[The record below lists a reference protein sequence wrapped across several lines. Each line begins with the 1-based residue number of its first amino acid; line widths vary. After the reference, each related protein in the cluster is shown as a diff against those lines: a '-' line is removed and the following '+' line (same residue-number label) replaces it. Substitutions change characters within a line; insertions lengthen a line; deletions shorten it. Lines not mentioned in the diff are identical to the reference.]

1 MQMRGQTFEA
11 EPLQR
16 PCGRK
21 ETTYYGPASETG
33 RSLDPL
39 QTEGSITVPH
49 PRPSKELRMCSI
61 LIEHRS
67 SWLAASQA
75 GIIDGASSF
84 PEVSK
89 PLGEKSENPFF
100 VHSPWVQTAQ
110 LLHKGN
116 KMSGRGQ
123 DGLWEENASLSR
135 TLALLR
141 LSRPSPRTQMDYT

>member
-1 MQMRGQTFEA
+1 MGLQITPTRGWPLAYSPTEKRPRRAADELLGDREGVGRRQMRGQTFEA

-21 ETTYYGPASETG
+21 EATYYGPASETG

-49 PRPSKELRMCSI
+49 PRPNKELRMCSI

-75 GIIDGASSF
+75 GIIHGASSF

-89 PLGEKSENPFF
+89 PLGEKSEKPLLCPQ
-100 VHSPWVQTAQ
+100 SPGCRQ
-110 LLHKGN
+110 L
-116 KMSGRGQ
+116 S
-123 DGLWEENASLSR
+123 
-135 TLALLR
+135 
-141 LSRPSPRTQMDYT
+141 